1 MGESMTNGPW
11 HHACEPDAL
20 HATMHRQTES
30 SNIRLLMPM
39 PSVITIDGPA
49 ASGKS
54 TLGDLLAQ
62 RLGYT
67 YFDTGVLYRA
77 LTYLA
82 LIHNVA
88 LDAVDDLVALA
99 ERTPVEV
106 LPPTVVDGR
115 QYTVLAGGDDI
126 TWALRSGDV
135 ERHVSQV
142 SMYQAVRDA
151 LRDRQRTIG
160 KRGRVVMVGR
170 DIGSVV
176 MPDADF
182 KVFIDASLDERARR
196 RHADLLHQGRSTSLD
211 AVRNDLERRDLQDR
225 GNTFHPPDA
234 FTLTTDGLS
243 PADEVEL
250 LLAALHQRAIS

>member
-1 MGESMTNGPW
+1 
-11 HHACEPDAL
+11 
-20 HATMHRQTES
+20 
-30 SNIRLLMPM
+30 
-39 PSVITIDGPA
+39 V
-49 ASGKS
+49 
-54 TLGDLLAQ
+54 
-62 RLGYT
+62 
-67 YFDTGVLYRA
+67 V
-77 LTYLA
+77 
-82 LIHNVA
+82 
-88 LDAVDDLVALA
+88 
-99 ERTPVEV
+99 
-106 LPPTVVDGR
+106 PPTVADGR

-135 ERHVSQV
+135 ERYVSQV
-142 SMYQAVRDA
+142 SAYPPVRDA
-151 LRDRQRTIG
+151 LRDRQRAIG

-182 KVFIDASLDERARR
+182 KVFVHASLDERARR

-250 LLAALHQRAIS
+250 LLAALHQRAVS

>member
-1 MGESMTNGPW
+1 
-11 HHACEPDAL
+11 
-20 HATMHRQTES
+20 
-30 SNIRLLMPM
+30 MPIA
-39 PSVITIDGPA
+39 SVITIDGPA

-54 TLGDLLAQ
+54 TLGDMLAQ

-82 LIHNVA
+82 LRHGVP

-99 ERTPVEV
+99 QRTAIEV
-106 LPPTVVDGR
+106 LPPTSDDGR
-115 QYTVLAGGDDI
+115 QYTVLADGEDI

-142 SMYQAVRDA
+142 SAYGAVRDA
-151 LRDRQRTIG
+151 LRHQQRVIG
-160 KRGRVVMVGR
+160 RRGRVVMVGR

-182 KVFIDASLDERARR
+182 KVFLVASVEERARR
-196 RHADLLHQGRSTSLD
+196 RCAEQREQGRDVTYE
-211 AVRNDLERRDLQDR
+211 AVLRDLERRDQHDR
-225 GNTFHPPDA
+225 QNTFQPSDA
-234 FTLTTDGLS
+234 FVLSTDGLTL
-243 PADEVEL
+243 ADEVEL
-250 LLAALHQRAIS
+250 LLAALHQRAVT